1 MTTTF
6 SLSDTP
12 TASGSSAIG
21 TFLLEPVLVI
31 GACLFWLIVLPIGGL
46 FCAAVFLYDR
56 LADPHH
62 RPVHAATILRRSS
75 INPLALRQADLG
87 LREGKDSTARI
98 GGRAQA

>member
-6 SLSDTP
+6 SLSDT
-12 TASGSSAIG
+12 TNDSGPSAIR
-21 TFLLEPVLVI
+21 TCLLEAVLVI

-46 FCAAVFLYDR
+46 FCAAVSLYDR

-62 RPVHAATILRRSS
+62 RPVHTATILRRSS
-75 INPLALRQADLG
+75 INPFVLRQADLG
-87 LREGKDSTARI
+87 IREGKDSSARI